1 MGQVLK
7 KLNEKESKDLNSV
20 AEGFPDLATWPPELS
35 LTVLSHLNATDL
47 CLASCVW
54 RELAQDEVL
63 WQRYTFLFSTLSALW
78 STVGWS
84 STFRYHAFSYMIN
97 TGFPDLAT
105 WPPELSLT
113 VLSHLNATD
122 LCLASCVW
130 RELAQDEV
138 LWQSL
143 CHNQWGY
150 ITLYNQSKPP
160 GFSYHKLYL
169 ILDEGTVTFNADAF
183 MGMNYFVKNGLVYDG
198 ALEIA
203 KFLHNTRSLNP
214 RQMRLYLDV
223 RFSDMV
229 YILCFSLIML
239 SVDLCSPHVKNKMS
253 KREFIRNVRHAIH
266 KTDDELYGHLYD
278 DVYLRG
284 HIAPNSTD

>member
-7 KLNEKESKDLNSV
+7 KLNEKENKGMNSM
-20 AEGFPDLATWPPELS
+20 AE
-35 LTVLSHLNATDL
+35 
-47 CLASCVW
+47 
-54 RELAQDEVL
+54 
-63 WQRYTFLFSTLSALW
+63 
-78 STVGWS
+78 
-84 STFRYHAFSYMIN
+84 
-97 TGFPDLAT
+97 GFPDLAT

-150 ITLYNQSKPP
+150 ITLYNKSKPP

-223 RFSDMV
+223 RRDVLDHLIALHNYQNLFLPHALRKFFQILQAPNQHDNYLHTLLEKFSARFCQCNPQLGLSTDMV

-266 KTDDELYGHLYD
+266 RTDDELYGHLYD

-284 HIAPNSTD
+284 HIAPNSMD